1 MTGITESQ
9 AATAPASPIAFWGGA
24 VLLAGIAVVAQ
35 LPLYDRGLVPMDEGH
50 LLAAADALA
59 SGKRLYAD
67 IHTGIFPGIY
77 LMATAL
83 LEVFG
88 RDALVLRWAGV
99 AVNLTSALALYSIAY
114 RMVAL
119 HWSWLPPLL
128 YLALTAVA
136 FPVLTMFNY
145 STLSLS
151 FGLVALVFLLRYLEA
166 GRWADGIAM
175 GFLIAAAALTKQ
187 NFGALIFV
195 GLLAGLLI
203 NKRESALAERTATQ
217 SFLPVAAAGLALTT
231 VVGLYLARQGVIL
244 ALVDSTIFSLASSQL
259 NDFNNPIPPIFGAH
273 PEGDGRFIFLY
284 SPPTLFNAL
293 VHGVPFAGLEITPG
307 LRSLSIRASYGLPI
321 AALIAAPALLFFT
334 RHGARGSARNAA
346 RATVLFAVI
355 FAPGIFPS
363 AIWSHLAFVMIPIL
377 LLFAFLGDGLEKML
391 KRKASVGAVWSWRV
405 LIGGLTLIALVV
417 AAQTANSV
425 MDFHPEPLGLERASV
440 QVSQPNRALIR
451 GATAFIR
458 DCAEPGE
465 PILVLPDIPILYF
478 LTDRPN
484 PSRFDLAIP
493 GNVDGSVIIEQSEAT
508 GVRCAILNPRMYPEF
523 PPFEQLFPDLAVYIE
538 TQFQPVREIHGG
550 GTHWVGLVRRKP

>member
-1 MTGITESQ
+1 MTGITERQ
-9 AATAPASPIAFWGGA
+9 AATTQASPVAFWGGA
-24 VLLAGIAVVAQ
+24 ALLAGIALVAQ
-35 LPLYDRGLVPMDEGH
+35 LPLYDRGLIPMDEGH

-67 IHTGIFPGIY
+67 VHTGIFPGIY
-77 LMATAL
+77 LIATAL

-88 RDALVLRWAGV
+88 RDALVLRWAGL
-99 AVNLTSALALYSIAY
+99 AVNLTSALALYSIAN

-128 YLALTAVA
+128 YLALVAVG

-145 STLSLS
+145 STLSLG

-166 GRWADGIAM
+166 GRLGDGIAM
-175 GFLIAAAALTKQ
+175 GFFIAAAALTKQ

-195 GLLAGLLI
+195 GLLAGLLV
-203 NKRESALAERTATQ
+203 NRRESALAERTAVH
-217 SFLPVAAAGLALTT
+217 SLLPIAAAGLALTA
-231 VVGLYLARQGVIL
+231 VVGLYLARQGVLL
-244 ALVDSTIFSLASSQL
+244 ALLDSTIFSLASSQL

-273 PEGDGRFIFLY
+273 PAGDGRFIFLY

-307 LRSLSIRASYGLPI
+307 LRSLSIRASYGLPL
-321 AALIAAPALLFFT
+321 AALIAAPTLLFFT
-334 RHGARGSARNAA
+334 RHGARGAARNAA
-346 RATVLFAVI
+346 RAVVFFAVI

-363 AIWSHLAFVMIPIL
+363 AIWSHLAFVMIPVL
-377 LLFAFLGDGLEKML
+377 LLFAFLGDWLEEIL
-391 KRKASVGAVWSWRV
+391 QRKAGLGWVWGWRV
-405 LIGGLTLIALVV
+405 LIGALTLAALVI
-417 AAQTANSV
+417 AARTSSSV

-440 QVSQPNRALIR
+440 QVSQPNRALIA
-451 GATAFIR
+451 GAVAFIR

-478 LTDRPN
+478 LADRPN
-484 PSRFDLAIP
+484 PSPFDLAIP
-493 GNVDGSVIIEQSEAT
+493 GNVDGRLIIERSEAA

-523 PPFEQLFPDLAVYIE
+523 PPFEQLFPDLSRYIE
-538 TQFQPVREIHGG
+538 TRFQPVREIRGG
-550 GTHWVGLVRRKP
+550 GTHWIGLIRRTP

>member
-1 MTGITESQ
+1 MTGITEPQ
-9 AATAPASPIAFWGGA
+9 AVTAPASPVAFWGGA
-24 VLLAGIAVVAQ
+24 VLLAGIAMVAQ

-67 IHTGIFPGIY
+67 VHTGIFPGIY

-88 RDALVLRWAGV
+88 RDALVLRWAGL

-128 YLALTAVA
+128 YLALIAVA

-187 NFGALIFV
+187 NFGALIFF

-203 NKRESALAERTATQ
+203 NKRDSALAERTATQ
-217 SFLPVAAAGLALTT
+217 SLLPVAAAGLALTA

-244 ALVDSTIFSLASSQL
+244 ALLDSTIFSLASSQL

-293 VHGVPFAGLEITPG
+293 VHGVPFAGLEITPE

-377 LLFAFLGDGLEKML
+377 LLFAFLGDGLEKIL
-391 KRKASVGAVWSWRV
+391 KRKASMGAVWSWRAF
-405 LIGGLTLIALVV
+405 IGGLTLVALVV

-478 LTDRPN
+478 LADRPN

-523 PPFEQLFPDLAVYIE
+523 PPFEQLFPDLSVYIE
-538 TQFQPVREIHGG
+538 TRFQPVREIHGG
-550 GTHWVGLVRRKP
+550 GTRWVGLVRRKP